1 MKNISI
7 IGVGLIGGS
16 FALNLRALYK
26 DAFIQGIDQN
36 DTHITAAI
44 NLGLIDEKGDLE
56 SVSQSDLVVLAVPVN
71 AALKLLPTVLDRLS
85 PKALVMDMGSTK
97 SSICE
102 AVDGHPK
109 RAQFLANHP
118 IAGTEFSGPSAAHL
132 SLFNNKTNIICD
144 IEKTNPE
151 LSKPVLKIFEA
162 MGMNIR
168 YMNSKAHD
176 KHIAYVSHLSHISSF
191 MLGKTVIDKEKNER
205 NIFDMAGSGF
215 ESTVRLAKSS
225 PEMWTP
231 IFEQNKA
238 NVIETLD
245 EYIQNL
251 NHFKALMESD
261 DFEAI
266 RREMENTNYIKTILK
281 GIS

>member
-1 MKNISI
+1 MKNIYV

-16 FALNLRALYK
+16 FALDLKALKPDVVVY
-26 DAFIQGIDQN
+26 GIDHN
-36 DTHITAAI
+36 EAHLTTALE
-44 NLGLIDEKGDLE
+44 LGLIDKKAILNDIKNA
-56 SVSQSDLVVLAVPVN
+56 DLVILSIPVN
-71 AALKLLPTVLDRLS
+71 ATLKLLPTLLDLI
-85 PKALVMDMGSTK
+85 PKQGIVVDMGSTK
-97 SSICE
+97 EAICKV
-102 AVDGHPK
+102 VDDHPK
-109 RAQFLANHP
+109 RSQFLANHP
-118 IAGTEFSGPSAAHL
+118 IAGTEFSGPTAAHVG
-132 SLFNNKTNIICD
+132 LFKNKTNIICD
-144 IEKTNPE
+144 IEKTDTE
-151 LSKPVLKIFEA
+151 RSKKVISIFESI
-162 MGMNIR
+162 GMRIR
-168 YMNSKAHD
+168 HMNAKDHD

-191 MLGKTVIDKEKNER
+191 MLGKTVIDKEKNES

-231 IFEQNKA
+231 IFEQNKT

-251 NHFKALMESD
+251 THFKKLMESE

-266 RREMENTNYIKTILK
+266 RNEMKNTNYIKTILK